1 MARVQFAASFV
12 LYREAVVTSRP
23 VTRRAPGWRANPWL
37 VLATVIIGVGMPL
50 ADTTIT
56 NVGRYFIVGG
66 LGITPFETGWLTAG
80 YSLALAVGIPL
91 SHRLRGFLE
100 ERDLYSLSLL
110 VFMAGSVI
118 MASSDTFGRAMAGRG
133 LEGLAGGILLP
144 LAPILIQESFPAE
157 SQPVALSLFSL
168 AGGVWVTLG
177 PTIGGLLID
186 NAGWRWAFWINIP
199 IGCVALFLAQA
210 FLKNHPRQ
218 DPRRFDG
225 IGFLLFSG
233 AMGFLFTGYMSAEWY
248 GWHSDWIIG
257 LFAVGLSLF
266 FLFWLWSALVP
277 DPILPPEVF
286 RKPAF
291 ALLLSIVF
299 LQFTASFGRLYLLA
313 PFLERNYRFQAHHA
327 GALVAVGA
335 VAEFLVSL
343 SFLVTRVL
351 EGRWAFVLCVGAF
364 LVAVANMDY
373 LFLPANVFNLSL
385 TVGSQLVFGAGL
397 ALTQVALPGL
407 TRSLQPAPLIRAS
420 NTYLLVFQ
428 FLGGA
433 WGTMICRHLILHV
446 SPVFYQALSQT
457 SAPRPGL
464 ASGGLFVR
472 LAQAFTYNVLFFGLG
487 LAGLAAVLL
496 TVVLALFVRKPL
508 GSPELPETT
517 KSPVLDTGPGN
528 QPEEAA

>member
-1 MARVQFAASFV
+1 MTSGLAR
-12 LYREAVVTSRP
+12 RDN
-23 VTRRAPGWRANPWL
+23 PGWRADPWL
-37 VLATVIIGVGMPL
+37 VLATVVLGVGMPL

-66 LGITPFETGWLTAG
+66 LGITPYETGWLTAG

-100 ERDLYSLSLL
+100 ERNLYSLSLL
-110 VFMAGSVI
+110 VFMAGSAV
-118 MASSDTFGRAMAGRG
+118 MASSDTFAQAMAGRG

-157 SQPVALSLFSL
+157 SQPMALSLFSL

-210 FLKNHPRQ
+210 YLKNHPRQ

-225 IGFLLFSG
+225 IGFLLLAGSLG
-233 AMGFLFTGYMSAEWY
+233 CLFTGYMSAEWY
-248 GWHSDWIIG
+248 GWHSNRIFA

-266 FLFWLWSALVP
+266 FLFWLWSALHP

-286 RKPAF
+286 RNPAF
-291 ALLLSIVF
+291 ALLLATVF

-313 PFLERNYRFQAHHA
+313 PFLERNYSFQAHHA

-335 VAEFLVSL
+335 VAEFLVSF
-343 SFLVTRVL
+343 SFLVTRFL
-351 EGRWAFVLCVGAF
+351 DGRWAFILSAGAM
-364 LVAVANMDY
+364 LVAIANIDY
-373 LFLPANVFNLSL
+373 LFLPANVFNLSF
-385 TVGSQLVFGAGL
+385 TVGSQLIFGAGL

-407 TRSLQPAPLIRAS
+407 VRGLQPVGLVRATT
-420 NTYLLVFQ
+420 TYLLVFQ

-433 WGTMICRHLILHV
+433 WGTMVCRHLILHATPTFY
-446 SPVFYQALSQT
+446 PVLPQT
-457 SAPRPGL
+457 SSPRPDH
-464 ASGGLFVR
+464 ASILLFAR
-472 LAQAFTYNVLFFGLG
+472 LAQAFVYNTLFFDLG
-487 LAGLAAVLL
+487 LLGIVATILSLFLVP
-496 TVVLALFVRKPL
+496 FVRKS
-508 GSPELPETT
+508 GSLQATT
-517 KSPVLDTGPGN
+517 VETGPDRGKS
-528 QPEEAA
+528 QVQESQKDPGSEGWTM